1 MILGYCGHLRDLS
14 TNYCAGKIAFCNYQ
28 EELNIGYLGRPDRGH
43 IGSRK
48 YHLNTGHVLC
58 IQDFK
63 QLSSSH
69 VSGPTSLSF
78 SRVSK
83 VFKEDQLK
91 AKVDSLR
98 NLKKRH

>member
-14 TNYCAGKIAFCNYQ
+14 NNYCAGKIAFCNYQ
-28 EELNIGYLGRPDRGH
+28 EELNIGYLGRLDRVH

-48 YHLNTGHVLC
+48 THLNTVLC

-63 QLSSSH
+63 QLSSSCI
-69 VSGPTSLSF
+69 SGPTSLSF